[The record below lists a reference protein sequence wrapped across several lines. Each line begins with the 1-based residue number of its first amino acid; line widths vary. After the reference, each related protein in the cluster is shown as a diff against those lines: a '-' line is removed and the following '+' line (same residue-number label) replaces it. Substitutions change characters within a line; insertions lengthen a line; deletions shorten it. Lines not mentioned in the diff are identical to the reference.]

1 MADLGEGEIGEQMA
15 NIKEEWRQTV
25 DGMKADATQV
35 EERADGTCQKPSRST
50 GGKAETLADI
60 GRKTSQT
67 KSQR

>member
-35 EERADGTCQKPSRST
+35 PSGMSRAEFQ
-50 GGKAETLADI
+50 E
-60 GRKTSQT
+60 
-67 KSQR
+67 